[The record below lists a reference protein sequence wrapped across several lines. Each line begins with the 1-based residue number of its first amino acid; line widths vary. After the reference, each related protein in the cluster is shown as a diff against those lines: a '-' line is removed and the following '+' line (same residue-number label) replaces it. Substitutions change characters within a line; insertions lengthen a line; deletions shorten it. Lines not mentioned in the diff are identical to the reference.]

1 MQWMEEQDMRIL
13 DRIVNAVR
21 GAAMRPTGGVMVS
34 RGGDW
39 GNRMYPADG
48 LTPQR
53 LLAIFREADA
63 GDLGAQLALSEQMEE
78 KDAHL
83 FSVASTRRLAVTGLP
98 WRVTAT
104 PPGVDLAQEAGR
116 VASALARGGATAEET
131 ASYCEAVL
139 RDLPGFEET
148 LAHLSLATGR
158 GLAVAEIVWQA
169 DGSGVRPVEIVPVAF
184 DRLTLGESGE
194 LRVLTEAEKH
204 REEALPPNKFVVH
217 SPQAASGHPL
227 RGGLARVTGLAYL
240 AKRFAIKDWLI
251 FAEAFG
257 MPVRIARYEPG
268 ATADE
273 KREMLTMLKQLG
285 ADATGVFSK
294 AIQLEVVQSRVPG
307 EVNLFENLCLYFDRE
322 ISKAWLGQT
331 LTTDTARMLASA
343 GAAKVHDNVRRDL
356 RDDDIRRE
364 SQTLRRDLLGPLVRM
379 QFGPGAAVPYFE
391 RQVEGR
397 RDPRR
402 LAEILDIAVNR
413 LGARVPAAWAH
424 RALGV
429 PVAAASEAV
438 LAGDVGGTS
447 GKSVGDRRQ

>member
-1 MQWMEEQDMRIL
+1 MRLL
-13 DRIVNAVR
+13 DRIVNAML
-21 GAAMRPTGGVMVS
+21 GAAGRPASGVMVS

-98 WRVTAT
+98 WRVSAT
-104 PPGVDLAQEAGR
+104 PPGVGAARPVGGGASAQET
-116 VASALARGGATAEET
+116 GA
-131 ASYCEAVL
+131 YCEKVL

-158 GLAVAEIVWQA
+158 GLAVAEIVWEA
-169 DGSGVRPVEIVPVAF
+169 DGSGVRPAEIVPVPF
-184 DRLTLGESGE
+184 DRLTLGDSGE
-194 LRVLTEAEKH
+194 LRVLTEDEKYQG
-204 REEALPPNKFVVH
+204 EALPPNKFVVH
-217 SPQAASGHPL
+217 SPQSASGHPL

-273 KREMLTMLKQLG
+273 KREMLAMLKQLG
-285 ADATGVFSK
+285 SDATGVFSK
-294 AIQLEVVQSRVPG
+294 AIQLEIIQSRVPG

-364 SQTLRRDLLGPLVRM
+364 AQTLRRDLLGPLVRM

-391 RQVEGR
+391 RQVDGR
-397 RDPRR
+397 RDARR
-402 LAEILDIAVNR
+402 LAEVLDIAVNR
-413 LGARVPAAWAH
+413 LGVRVPATWAH
-424 RALGV
+424 AALGV
-429 PVAAASEAV
+429 PAASADEAV
-438 LAGDVGGTS
+438 LAGGAVGEGPGGGNS
-447 GKSVGDRRQ
+447 GQE

>member
-1 MQWMEEQDMRIL
+1 MRFL

-21 GAAMRPTGGVMVS
+21 GAAGRPASGVMVS

-39 GNRMYPADG
+39 GLRAYPADG

-83 FSVASTRRLAVTGLP
+83 FSVAATRRLAVTGLP
-98 WRVTAT
+98 WRVSAT
-104 PPGVDLAQEAGR
+104 PPGVDLARPAAGAATR
-116 VASALARGGATAEET
+116 PVGGGASAQET
-131 ASYCEAVL
+131 AAYCESVL

-158 GLAVAEIVWQA
+158 GLAVAEIVWEA
-169 DGSGVRPVEIVPVAF
+169 DGGGVRPVEIVPVPF
-184 DRLTLGESGE
+184 DRLTLGDSGE
-194 LRVLTEAEKH
+194 LRVLTEDEKYQG
-204 REEALPPNKFVVH
+204 EALPPNKFVVH
-217 SPQAASGHPL
+217 APQSASGHPL

-268 ATADE
+268 ATSEE
-273 KREMLTMLKQLG
+273 KREMLAMLKQLG

-294 AIQLEVVQSRVPG
+294 AIQLEIIQSRVPG

-343 GAAKVHDNVRRDL
+343 GAAKVHDHVRRDL

-364 SQTLRRDLLGPLVRM
+364 AQTLRRDLLGPLVRM

-397 RDPRR
+397 LDARR
-402 LAEILDIAVNR
+402 LAEVLDIAVNR
-413 LGARVPAAWAH
+413 LGARVPATWAH
-424 RALGV
+424 QALGV
-429 PVAAASEAV
+429 PVASAGESV
-438 LAGDVGGTS
+438 LAGGADGEGSGGGNS
-447 GKSVGDRRQ
+447 GQE